1 MAEVILRA
9 YERQD
14 AADAVKIWNDITQAG
29 NAFPGKIEYTAES
42 INSFFQ
48 EQTRTVCALLDDR
61 VVGFYI
67 LHPNNIG
74 RCAHIANA
82 SYGVSRAVRDHG
94 IGRRL
99 VLHSL
104 TTAKEC
110 GFRGLQFNA
119 VVASN
124 TRAMA
129 LYESCGFQQ
138 IGKIPGGYHTKSGD
152 YEDIY
157 IYFYN
162 LVNKNQNE

>member
-9 YERQD
+9 YERRD
-14 AADAVKIWNDITQAG
+14 AAGAVKIWNDITRTG
-29 NAFPGKIEYTAES
+29 NAFPGEIEYTAES
-42 INSFFQ
+42 INSLFQ
-48 EQTRTVCALLDDR
+48 EQTRTVCALLDEQ
-61 VVGFYI
+61 VAGFYI

-82 SYGVSRAVRDHG
+82 SYGVSHAVRGHG

-104 TTAKEC
+104 TTARKC

-124 TRAMA
+124 TRAVT

-138 IGKIPGGYHTKSGD
+138 IGKIPGGYHTKSGG

-162 LVNKNQNE
+162 LVNENQNE

>member
-9 YERQD
+9 YERRD
-14 AADAVKIWNDITQAG
+14 AAGAVKILNDITRTG
-29 NAFPGKIEYTAES
+29 NAFPGRLNIQLKALTPCFRNKHGPYAPS
-42 INSFFQ
+42 LD
-48 EQTRTVCALLDDR
+48 EQVA
-61 VVGFYI
+61 GFYI

-82 SYGVSRAVRDHG
+82 SYGVSHAVRGHG

-104 TTAKEC
+104 TTAREC

-124 TRAMA
+124 TRAVT

-138 IGKIPGGYHTKSGD
+138 IDKIPGGYHTKSGG

-162 LVNKNQNE
+162 LVNENQNE